1 MFRTV
6 LFLFLVFET
15 WYRVYDVFYFF
26 WRRDYLPVVIK
37 IEMTFCFVSIVF
49 ICVVIVKVIALTI
62 ESIIH
67 IYSNILWAP
76 KLRAIHVLRNSIE
89 KKLLIRT
96 ITVCWKLKVLLI
108 RSWILTVLPKELL
121 SIQIHLNLG
130 ILLKLIKNVLH
141 IIHYIWNINNIV
153 WILWLLIIILRS
165 SVSVSLLV
173 VAWILT
179 IYDIS
184 NISQARN
191 SI

>member
-1 MFRTV
+1 MLRTV

-26 WRRDYLPVVIK
+26 WRRDYLSIVIK
-37 IEMTFCFVSIVF
+37 IEINFCFVSIVF
-49 ICVVIVKVIALTI
+49 ICVVIVEVIALTI

-67 IYSNILWAP
+67 IYSNILRAP
-76 KLRAIHVLRNSIE
+76 KLRAIYVLRNSIKE
-89 KKLLIRT
+89 ELLIRA

-108 RSWILTVLPKELL
+108 GSWILSVLPKELL

-141 IIHYIWNINNIV
+141 IIHYIWNIDNIV

-165 SVSVSLLV
+165 SISVSLLV
-173 VAWILT
+173 V
-179 IYDIS
+179 S
-184 NISQARN
+184 
-191 SI
+191 